1 MNPKLIVLVLV
12 FFLSGCQTP
21 AHVDSAEV
29 VAQPIQAATA
39 PAANDAAAV
48 CPAVPPPVEC
58 PASESVTK
66 NGLEAQVNEPAVDT
80 VVAQSNEAQPVDKQ
94 ADDKQADDKQADDK
108 QADDKQA
115 DQQTTEQEMSVADV
129 VAEEKP
135 SAAEETF
142 DIEKYVD
149 QSASCMQQTP
159 CEQANKDDTNPPA
172 SKAPDEIKSVESPT
186 STESPKSVEIAK
198 PANAVNATVVNDRKK
213 GADEGGIQKVE
224 RRRSMAAKREM
235 PPDMPR

>member
-58 PASESVTK
+58 PAPESVTK
-66 NGLEAQVNEPAVDT
+66 TGSEALVNESAVDT
-80 VVAQSNEAQPVDKQ
+80 VVAQSNEAQPV
-94 ADDKQADDKQADDK
+94 DKQADDK

>member
-1 MNPKLIVLVLV
+1 MSCVRIGN
-12 FFLSGCQTP
+12 
-21 AHVDSAEV
+21 
-29 VAQPIQAATA
+29 
-39 PAANDAAAV
+39 
-48 CPAVPPPVEC
+48 
-58 PASESVTK
+58 K

-80 VVAQSNEAQPVDKQ
+80 VVAQSNEAKPVDKQ
-94 ADDKQADDKQADDK
+94 ADDKQS
-108 QADDKQA
+108 DDKQA

-172 SKAPDEIKSVESPT
+172 SKAPEEMKSVESPT

-198 PANAVNATVVNDRKK
+198 PADAVNATVVNDRKK
-213 GADEGGIQKVE
+213 VLMKGEYKKSKDVAQW
-224 RRRSMAAKREM
+224 R
-235 PPDMPR
+235 PRGKYLPICRVNS

>member
-12 FFLSGCQTP
+12 FFLAGCQTP
-21 AHVDSAEV
+21 SHVDRAEGL
-29 VAQPIQAATA
+29 AQPIQAATA

-94 ADDKQADDKQADDK
+94 ADDKQS
-108 QADDKQA
+108 DDKQA

-172 SKAPDEIKSVESPT
+172 SKAPEEMKSVESPT

-198 PANAVNATVVNDRKK
+198 PADAVNATVVNDRKK

-224 RRRSMAAKREM
+224 RRRSMAAKREI

>member
-80 VVAQSNEAQPVDKQ
+80 VVAQSNEAQPV
-94 ADDKQADDKQADDK
+94 DKQADDKQADDK